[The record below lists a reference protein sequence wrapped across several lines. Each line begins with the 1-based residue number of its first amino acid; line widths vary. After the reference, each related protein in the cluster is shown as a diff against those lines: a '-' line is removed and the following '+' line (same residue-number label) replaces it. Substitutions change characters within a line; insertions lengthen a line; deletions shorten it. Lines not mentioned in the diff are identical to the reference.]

1 MTLKKSKIKEA
12 EEKPKLSKEDI
23 LERAPSAY
31 EAVVAIAKEARRLN
45 AVPGVFLEKGEKAVP
60 KAVKNFVEGKVEY
73 LVENSEDP
81 GTKSRKRR
89 KKTK

>member
-1 MTLKKSKIKEA
+1 MKKDLNLD
-12 EEKPKLSKEDI
+12 EEKKAAMSKEKI
-23 LERAPSAY
+23 LTRSTSEY

-73 LVENSEDP
+73 LVENSEHP

>member
-1 MTLKKSKIKEA
+1 MTLKKSKIKES

-45 AVPGVFLEKGEKAVP
+45 TAPEVYLDEGEKAIP
-60 KAVKNFVEGKVEY
+60 KAVKHFVNGTVEY
-73 LVENSEDP
+73 EVEEDTP
-81 GTKSRKRR
+81 PKKGRKKSRK
-89 KKTK
+89 KK